1 MHLIRKVYLLCH
13 AAQFLMLRSTYTLF
27 PKHICQH
34 NLPRLTFINKG
45 ILKTCYTAG
54 EVTLQHLAVLLVREN
69 ACASIMA
76 SIIAR
81 LVECLLCSKLCR
93 HNPMSREGLGT
104 RMERKYRQL
113 SATIRITVLQ
123 IQLATTAHIPTDI

>member
-1 MHLIRKVYLLCH
+1 MACGN
-13 AAQFLMLRSTYTLF
+13 F
-27 PKHICQH
+27 
-34 NLPRLTFINKG
+34 NKG
-45 ILKTCYTAG
+45 ILKTCYTSG
-54 EVTLQHLAVLLVREN
+54 EVALQHLAVLLVREN

-76 SIIAR
+76 SIMASIIAR
-81 LVECLLCSKLCR
+81 LVECLLCSKLRR